1 MKRKPTIA
9 ICYDFDGTLSPGN
22 MQEYGYFDGLDPKE
36 RKTFWAESKLM
47 AKENQADGILMYMRL
62 MLRKAEQDKR
72 LRTTK
77 SAFRAYGKS
86 IELYP
91 GVDTWFDRIDAYGK
105 QHGVKIE
112 HYIVSSGLK
121 EMIEGTKIARNF
133 AAIYACSF
141 LYDHNDVA
149 EWPALAINYTTKTQF
164 LFRINKGIKD
174 VSDDVTINQ
183 YVPPEERPVPFSRM
197 IYVGD
202 GETDIPCMKLVKEQG
217 GYSIAVFNPKKP
229 AKKKISEKLKRE
241 NRVNFCIPADYSV
254 GSKIETM
261 VETII
266 DKMASDYKLQIEDKT
281 PYRKSKNES
290 KEDLVQDVAEMV
302 DATKSIEGEC
312 PNQTPKESVPTSTR

>member
-1 MKRKPTIA
+1 MTRRPTIA

-22 MQEYGYFDGLDPKE
+22 MQEYGFFDGLEAKE
-36 RKTFWAESKLM
+36 RKTFWAESKQM

-72 LRTTK
+72 LKTTK

-105 QHGVKIE
+105 KHGVKIE

-121 EMIEGTKIARNF
+121 EMIEGTKIVRNF
-133 AAIYACSF
+133 TAIYACSF
-141 LYDHNDVA
+141 LYDNNDVA
-149 EWPALAINYTTKTQF
+149 VWPAQAINYTTKTQF
-164 LFRINKGIKD
+164 LFRINKGIRD
-174 VSDDVTINQ
+174 VSDNVTINQ
-183 YVPPEERPVPFSRM
+183 YVPPEDRPVPFTRM

-217 GYSIAVFNPKKP
+217 GYSIAVFNPRKLANKKT
-229 AKKKISEKLKRE
+229 SEKLKRE
-241 NRVNFCIPADYSV
+241 DRVNFCMPADYSE

-261 VETII
+261 SKIII
-266 DKMASDYKLQIEDKT
+266 DKMVNDYKLQVEDKT
-281 PYRKSKNES
+281 SYRKVRLEG
-290 KEDLVQDVAEMV
+290 KEDIAGEVAEMV
-302 DATKSIEGEC
+302 SDANVNERSGTNRMLEKS
-312 PNQTPKESVPTSTR
+312 V